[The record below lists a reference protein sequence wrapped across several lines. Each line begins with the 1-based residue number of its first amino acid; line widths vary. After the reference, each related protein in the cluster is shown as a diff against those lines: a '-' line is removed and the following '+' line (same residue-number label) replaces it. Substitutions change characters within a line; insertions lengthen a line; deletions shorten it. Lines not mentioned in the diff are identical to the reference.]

1 MKNPSLIW
9 CVIWLSVYS
18 LLGCSEAIIAADD
31 SEEINEGII
40 APAELVSLQ
49 DAPVGPPSIR
59 RMWQFKIEYL
69 APENA
74 LITKGEIVV
83 KFDGDKLTEDLV
95 SKQSDLEAAI
105 KESEKRKLKEQATQ
119 KDLELNMAEAK
130 MNMEISQRKVAI
142 TDASRSEVER
152 LKQVSEYEINRV
164 LYQQSIQKLAQHKER
179 MVINGEVQN
188 GRIKKLQLRVK
199 NIQDSLDKLIVK
211 APKNGLVVYQVD
223 NNDNK
228 PAVGETVYMG
238 RPIVTLPS
246 LDKLAVKVEFD
257 ESDSSIVKVGQQ
269 VKVILDA
276 HPEKPFA
283 GTITSLG
290 QAYRNRSQHNLKV
303 VFDAWVKLEKLDLD
317 MMRPGMK
324 ANVQLLIK
332 ERT

>member
-1 MKNPSLIW
+1 MKNFCLLLF
-9 CVIWLSVYS
+9 VIWLS
-18 LLGCSEAIIAADD
+18 LCALWGCSEIVTATDEKDNSKD
-31 SEEINEGII
+31 SII

-49 DAPVGPPSIR
+49 DAPIGPPSIR

-74 LITKGEIVV
+74 LIKKGDLVV
-83 KFDGDKLTEDLV
+83 KFDGDKLMEDLV

-105 KESEKRKLKEQATQ
+105 KESEKRKLKEQATE
-119 KDLELNMAEAK
+119 KDLELAMAEAK

-152 LKQVSEYEINRV
+152 LKQVSESAINRV
-164 LYQQSIQKLAQHKER
+164 IYEQSIQKLAQHKER

-199 NIQDSLDKLIVK
+199 TIQDSLDRLVVK
-211 APKNGLVVYQVD
+211 APKDGLVVYQVD

-257 ESDSSIVKVGQQ
+257 ESDSSVVKVGQQ

-303 VFDAWVKLEKLDLD
+303 VFDAWVKLDKLDLE

-324 ANVQLLIK
+324 AKVELLT
-332 ERT
+332 EDRT

>member
-1 MKNPSLIW
+1 MKNSSLIW

-18 LLGCSEAIIAADD
+18 LWGCSEAIIADDD